1 MAETYKKIVPQH
13 VVIIPDGNRRWAK
26 KHGLAPVDGHKKG
39 LDAAMQVV
47 RGSRSLGVRVLTLWG
62 FSTENWQRSKGEVGY
77 LMRIYTVFFKK
88 HLKELIREEVRFKW
102 LGRRDR
108 VPAKLREVLEKV
120 EKATAGNS
128 KYFLNICIDYGGHD
142 EIVRAVKKVLKRGI
156 KASQLTEEMITK
168 NLDTAD
174 VPDPDLL
181 IRTSGEKRTS
191 GILPWQT
198 AYTELF
204 FSKLFFPD
212 FSMVE
217 LKRALSDYSQ
227 RQRRYGQ

>member
-1 MAETYKKIVPQH
+1 MARTNNKTVPQH

-26 KHGLAPVDGHKKG
+26 KHGLEPIDGHKKG

-47 RGSRSLGVRVLTLWG
+47 RGSRNLGVKVLTLWG
-62 FSTENWQRSKGEVGY
+62 FSTENWQRSKREVGY

-88 HLKELIREEVRFKW
+88 HLKELVKEEVRFKW

-108 VPAKLREVLEKV
+108 VPEKLREVLEKV
-120 EKATAGNS
+120 EKATAKNN

-142 EIVRAVKKVLKRGI
+142 EIVRAVKKVLKRGV

-168 NLDTAD
+168 NLDTAG

-204 FSKLFFPD
+204 FSKLYFPD